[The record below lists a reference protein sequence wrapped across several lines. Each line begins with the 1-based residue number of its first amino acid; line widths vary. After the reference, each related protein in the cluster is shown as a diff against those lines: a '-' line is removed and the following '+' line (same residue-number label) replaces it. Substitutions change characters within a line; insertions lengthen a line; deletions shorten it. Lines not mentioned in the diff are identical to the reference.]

1 MTVGSSN
8 IPGNSAAVPSAPSTA
23 NEPRDLI
30 QSCQGLVRSL
40 AWKLKERL
48 PPQVDVDDLIGYG
61 QVGLVQAAQD
71 FDPNRRRQ
79 FTTFAYYRI
88 RGSILDGLSQMA
100 WFSRAD
106 LHRVNYERLSGEVLG
121 EEERAGSTVDATIS
135 LAREAGW
142 FADLVSRLSVVY
154 LTTWAGDCN
163 SRPFVDANESPP
175 AQAMAH
181 EMRERLKEMVLA
193 LPAEARALI
202 QATYYE
208 GVTLQEAGRRLGIS
222 KAWASRLHARAVA
235 SLSRSFMRAS
245 HARG

>member
-1 MTVGSSN
+1 MTVRSSN
-8 IPGNSAAVPSAPSTA
+8 IPGDSAALPTTTEAAGVPQQ
-23 NEPRDLI
+23 LI

-40 AWKLKERL
+40 AWKMKERL
-48 PPQVDVDDLIGYG
+48 PPQVDVDDLIAYG
-61 QVGLVQAAQD
+61 QLGLVQAAQD

-100 WFSRAD
+100 WFGRSD
-106 LHRVNYERLSGEVLG
+106 LHRVKYERMSGEVLA
-121 EEERAGSTVDATIS
+121 EESERAEQAAETRTVAQ
-135 LAREAGW
+135 EAGW

-154 LTTWAGDCN
+154 LATWAGDFE
-163 SRPFVDANESPP
+163 SRPFVDGNASPP
-175 AQAMAH
+175 AQAMAR
-181 EMRERLKEMVLA
+181 EMGERLRMLVLA

-202 QATYYE
+202 EATYFE

-235 SLSRSFMRAS
+235 SLSRSFMRTA
-245 HARG
+245 HTRG